1 MNYKLKAFLI
11 TLLVAFIKKETS
23 GFFNEDLLPVYGFI
37 QEPVFH
43 DIYSMFAALFDLLI
57 QVVFM
62 GFLPFLIASLVSQ
75 FSKFKWFNAYI
86 ISLLIWSIFWFGSSI
101 FMLNI

>member
-1 MNYKLKAFLI
+1 MSNRLKAFLI
-11 TLLVAFIKKETS
+11 TLLIAFIKKETT
-23 GFFNEDLLPVYGFI
+23 GFFNDDLLPVYGFI

-57 QVVFM
+57 QLIFM
-62 GFLPFLIASLVSQ
+62 GILPFLIASLVSQ
-75 FSKFKWFNAYI
+75 FSKVKWFNAYV

-101 FMLNI
+101 LMLNI